1 MKALFRKIIDAIK
14 DDYRK
19 GTRCPDCMRILLA
32 FKLSG
37 DRYSRTPQMS
47 INVPP
52 NALILSKRVIQNNLN
67 KRPRPS

>member
-1 MKALFRKIIDAIK
+1 MPIMPA
-14 DDYRK
+14 
-19 GTRCPDCMRILLA
+19 DCMRILLA

-37 DRYSRTPQMS
+37 DKYSRTPQMS

-52 NALILSKRVIQNNLN
+52 NALILSKRIIQNNLN